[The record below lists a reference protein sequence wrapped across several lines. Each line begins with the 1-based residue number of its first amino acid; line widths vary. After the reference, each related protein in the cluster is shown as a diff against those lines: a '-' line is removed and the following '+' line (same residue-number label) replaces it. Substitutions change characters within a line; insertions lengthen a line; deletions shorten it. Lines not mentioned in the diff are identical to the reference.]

1 MINVVIHGRGAQ
13 GAVTFSQI
21 LAVAAN
27 HHGKYCQAFP
37 SFGPER
43 CGAPVEAF
51 ARVSDKQINLRSEV
65 YEPDIAVVL
74 DASLLKVKDITSGLR
89 KNGTII
95 INTNKELSELSIKNK
110 QNFKVYGVDATA
122 VALKILKKNI
132 VNTAMLGAFV
142 AVTGLVTLDDVHK
155 GIETRFEGQEDLI
168 KLNKEVVRSVYNQTR
183 KQIAKK

>member
-1 MINVVIHGRGAQ
+1 MVIHGRGAQ

-51 ARVSDKQINLRSEV
+51 ARISDRVINLRSQI

-74 DASLLKVKDITSGLR
+74 DASLLKVRDVTSGMR
-89 KNGTII
+89 KNGIII
-95 INTNKELSELSIKNK
+95 INTNKKLSELNIKNK

-142 AVTGLVTLDDVHK
+142 AVTGIVTLDTVYE
-155 GIETRFEGQEDLI
+155 GIERRFEDQEDLI
-168 KLNKEVVRSVYNQTR
+168 KLNKEVVKSVYDQTR
-183 KQIAKK
+183 RQMKWK